1 MPEPPD
7 DALMAPDGLHWW
19 DGTSWWPLEAAP
31 ARPPVTFN
39 RMANSVRLL
48 LVLWGSL
55 LFGSA
60 AIYAVT
66 EKVSYL
72 DSVYWAIV
80 TATTLGYG
88 DLSPHTVAGRTLT
101 AVLISLTVFLLIP
114 LITANLASK
123 LIVNRDAFTDEEQE
137 EVKGA
142 LRELLRRIETGNPD
156 AYRVGR
162 MRDRR
167 ANSADAGSSS

>member
-1 MPEPPD
+1 MPDVVSERIIC
-7 DALMAPDGLHWW
+7 PDGRHEW
-19 DGTSWWPLEAAP
+19 DGARWWPVEAP
-31 ARPPVTFN
+31 ANRPDSRFN

-48 LVLWGSL
+48 STAWFVL

-60 AIYAVT
+60 AVYAIT
-66 EKVSYL
+66 EHVHYV

-88 DLSPHTVAGRTLT
+88 DLSPHTAAGRTLT
-101 AVLISLTVFLLIP
+101 AFLISATVFLLIP

-123 LIVNRDAFTDEEQE
+123 LIVNRDAFTDDEQE

-142 LRELLRRIETGNPD
+142 LRELLRRQNALD
-156 AYRVGR
+156 N
-162 MRDRR
+162 RR
-167 ANSADAGSSS
+167 QDGS

>member
-1 MPEPPD
+1 MPQPPD
-7 DALMAPDGLHWW
+7 DALMSPDGLHWW
-19 DGTSWWPLEAAP
+19 DGTSWWPLEAP
-31 ARPPVTFN
+31 ARRPPVTFN
-39 RMANSVRLL
+39 RLANSVNVLL
-48 LVLWGSL
+48 TFWASL

-60 AIYAVT
+60 AIYSVT
-66 EKVSYL
+66 ENTPYL

-88 DLSPHTVAGRTLT
+88 DLSPHGLAGRVLT
-101 AVLISLTVFLLIP
+101 SVLISLTVFLLIP

-142 LRELLRRIETGNPD
+142 LRELLRRVETGNPD
-156 AYRVGR
+156 AYR
-162 MRDRR
+162 
-167 ANSADAGSSS
+167 AGHHRQ